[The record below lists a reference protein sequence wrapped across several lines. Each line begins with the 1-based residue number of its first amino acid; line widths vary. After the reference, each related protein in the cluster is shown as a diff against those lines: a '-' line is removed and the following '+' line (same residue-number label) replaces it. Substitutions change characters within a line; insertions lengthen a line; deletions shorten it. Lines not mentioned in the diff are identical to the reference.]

1 MLQVVNH
8 TPFSASLSV
17 LSDTDGVESVFAIV
31 KASFRITFEDPEVLA
46 PQVPLLATDVFW
58 GDPMA
63 TSLRAAGEF
72 GLMKPATDV
81 LLLGHAVAPEP
92 GTRVADVS
100 LSVGPVNRTV
110 RVFGDRHWEKSGGQW
125 RPSAPAA
132 WDTMPLRWERAWGGI
147 APADL
152 DAQGLPEHEPRNPVG
167 VGIASRRDG
176 PLEGQSLPNLEDP
189 QALIAKPGD
198 RPVPACF
205 GPIPPTWLP
214 RRDFAGTYDDGWT
227 KKRAPYLPLDFDS
240 RFFQVAPP
248 ALIAPGFLQ
257 GGEPVRLAGF
267 TAGAPL
273 DFSLPDCGLELEFDF
288 DGAPVPKTPQLEM
301 VLFEPDLGRFQMLW
315 RAALP
320 VDKKLLR
327 LIEVVIRSTVFAA
340 DGSKIVPLSGL
351 NAMPPSYAGEEA
363 DEEQDDVPD
372 EDDDDDPSDD
382 DDDLEDE
389 AANDASSTAR

>member
-17 LSDTDGVESVFAIV
+17 LSDTDGVESAFAIV
-31 KASFRITFEDPEVLA
+31 KASFRITSEDPEVLA

-147 APADL
+147 APADP

-176 PLEGQSLPNLEDP
+176 PLEGQPLPNLEDP

-248 ALIAPGFLQ
+248 ALIAPGW
-257 GGEPVRLAGF
+257 PASPLA
-267 TAGAPL
+267 
-273 DFSLPDCGLELEFDF
+273 
-288 DGAPVPKTPQLEM
+288 
-301 VLFEPDLGRFQMLW
+301 R
-315 RAALP
+315 
-320 VDKKLLR
+320 
-327 LIEVVIRSTVFAA
+327 RSTFRCPIAGWNWSSISTA
-340 DGSKIVPLSGL
+340 H
-351 NAMPPSYAGEEA
+351 PS
-363 DEEQDDVPD
+363 PRRRSSRWCCSN
-372 EDDDDDPSDD
+372 PIS
-382 DDDLEDE
+382 
-389 AANDASSTAR
+389 DASRCSGVRRCPSTRSCCASSRW